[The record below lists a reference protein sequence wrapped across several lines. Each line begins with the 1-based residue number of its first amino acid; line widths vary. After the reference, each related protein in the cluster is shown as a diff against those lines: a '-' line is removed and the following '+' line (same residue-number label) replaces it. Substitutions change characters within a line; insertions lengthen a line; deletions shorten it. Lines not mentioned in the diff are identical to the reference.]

1 MRAKIAILILI
12 LIVQTL
18 SFANAGPTDD
28 VSWSKDHNEMIST
41 SPLIL
46 EDSIVV
52 KTTDGLIAYSHSG
65 VEQWKWS
72 PSQTLLFEISPLYHH
87 EPTNLI
93 VTGWTDG
100 QVTAHQ
106 SENGELAWTIST
118 DSPMWGITG
127 RIHES
132 QGTIVIP
139 VETGLLWINPNDG
152 SITREFTFPDNV
164 TGYRHGA
171 TSIVEDD
178 NVWYVVGDEIGR
190 IHRIDVNEST
200 IIAQYNSSRIRDS
213 IHVLDVQQGR
223 YIVASIGIEANASGL
238 HILDDSGPISSV
250 SLTGSVGTIAVQNSS
265 VIVGDANGLHLFEC
279 EVNCSLM
286 GHHEGLGSITG
297 EIGIHEVNGSS
308 LVTAPWNVANGHW
321 TAHRIENSTTLVPI
335 WTWYPEIENWLTG
348 GIDHRLG
355 VWAGGN
361 DAGLLE
367 VKGVLSNSTNVS
379 NSELDQ
385 ETESTESSLFSPGI
399 ILLIGLGLTGILI
412 LASQRNEMVETNL
425 LRALSL
431 IWLIVVVILAP
442 AILEALTQS
451 VTDTT
456 VDADEEDPLWD
467 KFPGSY
473 IGTQVVCIDVPN
485 GRDFVDAQNT
495 SVHHDLTGFEIQ
507 RTPHVDGRVEAC
519 IGGLEGHTNV
529 ESASI
534 EAAGLLGL
542 EIQIEDHALGSYLT
556 AIGSFETASGDGGW
570 EYWVNENHALVSIE
584 QHPLPNSSVIHWRF
598 L

>member
-1 MRAKIAILILI
+1 MRAKITILALIL
-12 LIVQTL
+12 LAQTL
-18 SFANAGPTDD
+18 SFADAGPTDD
-28 VSWSKDHNEMIST
+28 LSWSKDHNEMIST

-65 VEQWKWS
+65 EEQWKWNS
-72 PSQTLLFEISPLYHH
+72 TQTLLFEISPLYHH
-87 EPTNLI
+87 ELTNLI

-106 SENGELAWTIST
+106 PEDGELVWSIST

-171 TSIVEDD
+171 TSIVTDE
-178 NVWYVVGDEIGR
+178 NVWYLVGDEIGR
-190 IHRIDVNEST
+190 IHRIDMNQST

-223 YIVASIGIEANASGL
+223 YIVASNGIEANISGL
-238 HILDDSGPISSV
+238 HVLDDSGPISSIE
-250 SLTGSVGTIAVQNSS
+250 LLGSVGTIAVHNSS
-265 VIVGDANGLHLFEC
+265 VIAGDTNGLHLFEC

-286 GHHEGLGSITG
+286 DHHEGLGSITG
-297 EIGIHEVNGSS
+297 EIRIHEVNGSS
-308 LVTAPWNVANGHW
+308 LVTTPWNVANGHW
-321 TAHRIENSTTLVPI
+321 TAHRIENDTTLVPI
-335 WTWYPEIENWLTG
+335 WTWYPEIENWLTA
-348 GIDHRLG
+348 GIDYHLG

-367 VKGVLSNSTNVS
+367 VRGVPSSPTNSSNLEQN
-379 NSELDQ
+379 Q
-385 ETESTESSLFSPGI
+385 EIESTESPLFSPGI
-399 ILLIGLGLTGILI
+399 MLLIGLGLTGILI

-442 AILEALTQS
+442 AILEALTES

-467 KFPGSY
+467 KFPDSY

-495 SVHHDLTGFEIQ
+495 SLHYDLTGFEFQ

-519 IGGLEGHTNV
+519 IGGLESHTNV
-529 ESASI
+529 ESATI

-556 AIGSFETASGDGGW
+556 GIGSFETASGDGGW
-570 EYWVNENHALVSIE
+570 EYWVNDNHALVSIE
-584 QHPLPNSSVIHWRF
+584 QHPLPTSSVIHWRF

>member
-1 MRAKIAILILI
+1 MRAKIAILVLI
-12 LIVQTL
+12 LLVPTL
-18 SFANAGPTDD
+18 FVAHAGPTDE
-28 VSWSKDHNEMIST
+28 VSWSKDQNGMIST

-46 EDSIVV
+46 DDSIVV
-52 KTTDGLIAYSHSG
+52 KSIDGLTAYSYSG
-65 VEQWKWS
+65 EELWTWT
-72 PSQTLLFEISPLYHH
+72 PSQVLLFEISPLYFHA
-87 EPTNLI
+87 PTNLI

-100 QVTAHQ
+100 QVTAYHP
-106 SENGELAWTIST
+106 EDGELAWSMSS

-132 QGTIVIP
+132 QGLLVVPI
-139 VETGLLWINPNDG
+139 ETGLLWLDPQNG
-152 SITREFTFPDNV
+152 SVTREFTFPDGAI
-164 TGYRHGA
+164 GYRHGA

-178 NVWYVVGDEIGR
+178 NVWYLVGDEMGR
-190 IHRIDVNEST
+190 IHRIDVNESS

-213 IHVLDVQQGR
+213 IHVLDAQQGR
-223 YIVASIGIEANASGL
+223 YIVASNGIEANTSGL
-238 HILDDSGPISSV
+238 HILDGLGPISSV
-250 SLTGSVGTIAVQNSS
+250 ELVGSIGTVAVQNNS
-265 VIVGDANGLHLFEC
+265 VIVGDANGLHLFIC
-279 EVNCSLM
+279 TVNCTLM
-286 GHHEGLGSITG
+286 DYHEGIGSITG
-297 EIGIHEVNGSS
+297 EIRIHEVNGSS
-308 LVTAPWNVANGHW
+308 LVTTPWNVANGHW
-321 TAHRIENSTTLVPI
+321 TAHRIENGTTLVPI
-335 WTWYPEIENWLTG
+335 WTWYPEIDNWLTAG
-348 GIDHRLG
+348 LDHHLG
-355 VWAGGN
+355 VWTGGN

-367 VKGVLSNSTNVS
+367 VKGVSSKSTNAS
-379 NSELDQ
+379 NYELDQ
-385 ETESTESSLFSPGI
+385 EPESTESSLFSPGI
-399 ILLIGLGLTGILI
+399 MLLIGLGLTGILI
-412 LASQRNEMVETNL
+412 LTSQRNEMVETNL

-442 AILEALTQS
+442 AILEALTES

-456 VDADEEDPLWD
+456 IDADEQDPLWD
-467 KFPGSY
+467 DFPDSY

-534 EAAGLLGL
+534 EAARLLGL

-556 AIGSFETASGDGGW
+556 GIGSFETASGDGGW

-584 QHPLPNSSVIHWRF
+584 QHPLPSSSVIHWRF

>member
-1 MRAKIAILILI
+1 MRAKIAILVLI
-12 LIVQTL
+12 LLVQTL
-18 SFANAGPTDD
+18 SFADAGSTDD

-65 VEQWKWS
+65 VEQWKRR
-72 PSQTLLFEISPLYHH
+72 PYKTLLIEISPLYHH

-100 QVTAHQ
+100 QVTAHR

-118 DSPMWGITG
+118 DSQMWRITG

-190 IHRIDVNEST
+190 IHRIDANESS

-223 YIVASIGIEANASGL
+223 YIVASIGIEASASGL
-238 HILDDSGPISSV
+238 HILDDSGPISNV
-250 SLTGSVGTIAVQNSS
+250 SLTGSVGTIVVQNSS

-286 GHHEGLGSITG
+286 GHHEG
-297 EIGIHEVNGSS
+297 
-308 LVTAPWNVANGHW
+308 
-321 TAHRIENSTTLVPI
+321 
-335 WTWYPEIENWLTG
+335 
-348 GIDHRLG
+348 
-355 VWAGGN
+355 
-361 DAGLLE
+361 
-367 VKGVLSNSTNVS
+367 
-379 NSELDQ
+379 
-385 ETESTESSLFSPGI
+385 
-399 ILLIGLGLTGILI
+399 
-412 LASQRNEMVETNL
+412 
-425 LRALSL
+425 
-431 IWLIVVVILAP
+431 
-442 AILEALTQS
+442 
-451 VTDTT
+451 
-456 VDADEEDPLWD
+456 
-467 KFPGSY
+467 
-473 IGTQVVCIDVPN
+473 
-485 GRDFVDAQNT
+485 
-495 SVHHDLTGFEIQ
+495 
-507 RTPHVDGRVEAC
+507 
-519 IGGLEGHTNV
+519 
-529 ESASI
+529 
-534 EAAGLLGL
+534 
-542 EIQIEDHALGSYLT
+542 
-556 AIGSFETASGDGGW
+556 
-570 EYWVNENHALVSIE
+570 
-584 QHPLPNSSVIHWRF
+584 
-598 L
+598 